1 MVWLCQTK
9 IWKRKSKTV
18 LYGYRHFI
26 VYVKTDDIYK
36 DIAED
41 VEIKFNTSNCELER
55 QFIKGTKIVIGLT
68 KDELDGKIMKKYIEL
83 GAKT

>member
-1 MVWLCQTK
+1 M
-9 IWKRKSKTV
+9 

-55 QFIKGTKIVIGLT
+55 QFIKGKKIVIGLM